1 MSYRLRMHT
10 KIHDWLTGL
19 RGTEPEVARLVG
31 EAVLAMLEAGE
42 SLGSPLVVRLETA
55 LLPPADPREAL
66 DYSYQRQLEG
76 LTKVRRSVA
85 DVATARK
92 RVELQVA
99 QLEQGAE
106 RLASQQEKALKA
118 GREDL
123 ASEAGTREA
132 AIREQLADLRYQLAV
147 LTGEE
152 ERITVASQR
161 LQAKIDAFRTRKETI
176 RATRTAEEAARRVR
190 EAFARLGE
198 DTSELEMTGPEPA
211 SSEDADSALAAAD
224 LVLEEISQV
233 TATFP
238 DSSGSADEDAVVAPP
253 GLMELRPGAP
263 GSMPVSLLFVVEP
276 TDTAVLVAWV
286 EEPGGLPD
294 RYRDVIRLAAA
305 RGRNRRSR
313 AYRPPSCPHPRP
325 GPPANRSDAGAGGSA
340 DESAPGASL
349 RH

>member
-190 EAFARLGE
+190 EAFARLGK
-198 DTSELEMTGPEPA
+198 TRA
-211 SSEDADSALAAAD
+211 S
-224 LVLEEISQV
+224 
-233 TATFP
+233 
-238 DSSGSADEDAVVAPP
+238 
-253 GLMELRPGAP
+253 
-263 GSMPVSLLFVVEP
+263 
-276 TDTAVLVAWV
+276 WK
-286 EEPGGLPD
+286 
-294 RYRDVIRLAAA
+294 
-305 RGRNRRSR
+305 
-313 AYRPPSCPHPRP
+313 
-325 GPPANRSDAGAGGSA
+325 
-340 DESAPGASL
+340 
-349 RH
+349 